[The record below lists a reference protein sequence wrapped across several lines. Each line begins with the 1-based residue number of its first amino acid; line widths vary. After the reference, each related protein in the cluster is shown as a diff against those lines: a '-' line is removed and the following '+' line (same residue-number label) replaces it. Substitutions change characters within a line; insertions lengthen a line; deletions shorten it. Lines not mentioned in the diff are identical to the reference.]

1 MATIIQELCR
11 ILSIQ
16 HNASTAYRPQTDGQS
31 ECSNQKVEQYTRI
44 FTNFHQNNWR
54 RLLPLAQFAFNTWPN
69 ATTKKAPFELIMG
82 HIPRI
87 HQTFRVTTSPPLND
101 RLALITQARK
111 DAADALRRSQALE
124 LPSNFVPYCVGDC
137 VWLEG
142 KNLNTT
148 HPSAKLAPR
157 RYGPFLVTSV
167 VSRTSFRLKLPS
179 NWKIHNIF
187 HGTLLTPYKET
198 ATNGNHYQE
207 PVPDL
212 VNGQPEWE
220 VEQILGARKR
230 RQQLQYLVRWKDFS
244 EAHDSWE
251 PLQNINADQL
261 IQKFY
266 RDHPSAIR
274 TTYKNPSSSPTIIIR
289 TINMSNPLS
298 PLSLLTPSPPSSPE
312 TEPLTYPI
320 SPPGLPPRSPRTP
333 PRDPPLTF
341 TTSPMVPPSTLPSPT
356 LESRI
361 RDPPPP
367 LSLYHR
373 ISPPTEPLT
382 LEEVIEVCEATLGDG
397 PRVVYHDPPPSPPIL
412 GQLAPTS
419 YVKYEPGDPNHDR
432 YVRKINLNPPF
443 GEPLEPHYRLL

>member
-1 MATIIQELCR
+1 MLLMSYPTTDYHHVLYQIEIPVFMAAIIQELCR

-16 HNASTAYRPQTDGQS
+16 HNASTAYWPQTDGQS
-31 ECSNQKVEQYTRI
+31 ERSNQKLEQYARI

-54 RLLPLAQFAFNTWPN
+54 RLLPLAQFAFNAWPN

-82 HIPRI
+82 HIPRV
-87 HQTFRVTTSPPLND
+87 HQAFRVTTSPPLND
-101 RLALITQARK
+101 RLALIAQARK
-111 DAADALRRSQALE
+111 DAADALRKSQALE
-124 LPSNFVPYCVGDC
+124 LPSNFVPYCAGDR

-157 RYGPFLVTSV
+157 RYGPFLVTSA
-167 VSRTSFRLKLPS
+167 VSRTSFRLKLPAT
-179 NWKIHNIF
+179 WKIHNVF

-198 ATNGNHYQE
+198 ATNGNQYQE
-207 PVPDL
+207 PAPDL

-230 RQQLQYLVRWKDFS
+230 RQQLQYLVRWKGFS

-251 PLQNINADQL
+251 PLSNINADQL

-266 RDHPSAIR
+266 HDHPSSIR
-274 TTYKNPSSSPTIIIR
+274 ASYKNPSPTIVIH
-289 TINMSNPLS
+289 TISMSDSLP
-298 PLSLLTPSPPSSPE
+298 LLTPSPTSSPE
-312 TEPLTYPI
+312 SEPLVYPN

-333 PRDPPLTF
+333 TRDPPLTF

-356 LESRI
+356 LVS
-361 RDPPPP
+361 PNLGSTPP

-373 ISPPTEPLT
+373 ISPPTIPLT
-382 LEEVIEVCEATLGDG
+382 LEEGHRGVRSSVRGWA
-397 PRVVYHDPPPSPPIL
+397 PSYIP
-412 GQLAPTS
+412 
-419 YVKYEPGDPNHDR
+419 
-432 YVRKINLNPPF
+432 
-443 GEPLEPHYRLL
+443 